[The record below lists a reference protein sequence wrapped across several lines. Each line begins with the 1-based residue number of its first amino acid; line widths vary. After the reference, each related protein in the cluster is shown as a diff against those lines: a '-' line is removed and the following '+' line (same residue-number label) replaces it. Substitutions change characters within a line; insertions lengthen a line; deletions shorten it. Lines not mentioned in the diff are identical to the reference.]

1 MVPALPLNQGR
12 GATKAPS
19 AAKDR
24 PVTTQSM
31 PRRLPRRAQLR
42 SQTQRVSHGAGFW
55 IVAAAFTVL
64 MAFGTAPTPLWPLYQ
79 APDGFGSTT
88 VTIAFAVM
96 VVGADASFFF
106 LGHLSDRLG
115 RRRIIAPALIIGLA
129 AAVTLLAW
137 PELPGLIVGRLLT
150 GVAIGL
156 MASTAT
162 AYLADLYRETRPDAP
177 GSTVPGM
184 VATAANLGGLALGPL
199 VAGALAPWAPNPLT
213 TPYVAFGA
221 LLLIALLLVLF
232 SPETV
237 DRELRSQRRPAKFAL
252 QGGSGTAFAGAA
264 AVGFFSFAVM
274 GLFSSLGAIIIR
286 GDLGITSHFI
296 GGLAAFAV
304 FALSA
309 TAQLALARLTVPTM
323 LSTGAITFPVG
334 LALVAAAMYHPALWL
349 YLLGA
354 AISGAGAGLLF
365 KGAITTSATVA
376 APASRAG
383 VLAVFFVIAY
393 IGMGAPSIILTV
405 IDRVANPKA
414 AMIGF
419 AIAAS
424 IGAAAAVWAALAGN
438 RSRVEAN
445 R

>member
-1 MVPALPLNQGR
+1 M
-12 GATKAPS
+12 
-19 AAKDR
+19 
-24 PVTTQSM
+24 TTQTV
-31 PRRLPRRAQLR
+31 PPQLR
-42 SQTQRVSHGAGFW
+42 APTGRVSHGAGFW

-64 MAFGTAPTPLWPLYQ
+64 MAFGTAPTPLWPLYEVR
-79 APDGFGSTT
+79 DGFGPTT

-96 VVGADASFFF
+96 VVGAGASFFF

-115 RRRIIAPALIIGLA
+115 RRRIIAPALVTALA
-129 AAVTLLAW
+129 AAVTLIVW
-137 PELPGLIVGRLLT
+137 PALPGLIVGRLLT

-162 AYLADLYRETRPDAP
+162 AYLADLYRESRPDAP
-177 GSTVPGM
+177 GSAVPG
-184 VATAANLGGLALGPL
+184 VVSTAANLGGLALGPL
-199 VAGALAPWAPNPLT
+199 VVGALAQWVPAPLT
-213 TPYVAFGA
+213 TAYAIFGA
-221 LLLIALLLVLF
+221 LLLVALLLVLT

-237 DRELRSQRRPAKFAL
+237 DREPQARRPAKFAL
-252 QGGSGTAFAGAA
+252 QPGRGPAFAGAA
-264 AVGFFSFAVM
+264 AVGFFAFAVM

-309 TAQLALARLTVPTM
+309 TAQLALTSLSVPKMLTA
-323 LSTGAITFPVG
+323 GAVTFPAG
-334 LALVAAAMYHPALWL
+334 LALVAVTMYHPALWL

-365 KGAITTSATVA
+365 KGAITTSATAA

-383 VLAVFFVIAY
+383 VLAVFFVVAY
-393 IGMGAPSIILTV
+393 LGMGAPSIILTV
-405 IDRVANPKA
+405 VDRVANPKV

-419 AIAAS
+419 AVVLSA
-424 IGAAAAVWAALAGN
+424 GAAAAVGAALTRN
-438 RSRVEAN
+438 RPGTETSR
-445 R
+445 